1 VLRNPGMPEL
11 IVVLV
16 IVLLLFGASRLPKL
30 MGSMGKG
37 IKEFRRGISNL
48 EDEEKGP
55 KTRSRT
61 KKA

>member
-1 VLRNPGMPEL
+1 MPEL
-11 IVVLV
+11 IIVLV

-37 IKEFRRGISNL
+37 IKEFRQGVSSL
-48 EDEEKGP
+48 DEEEKKGP
-55 KTRSRT
+55 KARSKAKSRA